1 MRVLCDVHIPYR
13 LVNFLRERGV
23 DATHVNRILNKWN
36 TKDSE
41 IARYADETGSFLITK
56 DTDFRDSH
64 FIAGRPARL
73 VRVTLGNLSNDQ
85 LIALFDHHWT
95 EFAVRFRGDAV
106 LCRDRYRRSAGIQ
119 SPSRPR
125 CLKTVLLLA

>member
-23 DATHVNRILNKWN
+23 DATHVNRILNKWC

-41 IARYADETGSFLITK
+41 ITRYADETGSFLITK

-95 EFAVRFRGDAV
+95 ELRSVFKEARCYVEIGTGGLRVFN
-106 LCRDRYRRSAGIQ
+106 LHRD
-119 SPSRPR
+119 PD
-125 CLKTVLLLA
+125 V